1 MSAQAAPQIVHES
14 ETQRQ
19 HVRVQIPARA
29 EIASRTYMVKDLSVS
44 GASIEGVDTPYI
56 DGAQF
61 NLTLTVPFESFSL
74 NVSLKAFVTHYD
86 APSRLLGCQFTDL
99 TREQLSILN
108 SIIQSYM
115 SGVIIKEGDL
125 LNVVARD
132 NFVKIRKELSK
143 EEARDIKSVAKR
155 ALPFLFMGL
164 AAILGGFFVMGNV
177 YEKMLV
183 LKSYQASVQSESI
196 VLRSSAPG
204 IFKSAIAEGTEKV
217 TKGQVLGTIE
227 VSSFAAAASM
237 PAPVAAAPVVAP
249 VVVAPPVET
258 PSTPEATEES
268 VVEDIEP
275 QAGESA
281 ANVISIVSPCDCY
294 FVRQY
299 VADGLFRDVGEALFK
314 LLPAD
319 TKPVIEAVVNA
330 EDIVRVGMRDKANVR
345 ISGEEAI
352 VVGVVQKI
360 ETADDKAAQSIVTI
374 RPEKP
379 ISYKL
384 VDRPAYVEFFVH

>member
-1 MSAQAAPQIVHES
+1 MTAQPAPQIVHES

-29 EIASRTYMVKDLSVS
+29 EIAGRGYMVKDLSVS
-44 GASIEGVDTPYI
+44 GASIEGVETPYI
-56 DGAQF
+56 DGAQI
-61 NLTLTVPFESFSL
+61 NLTIMVPFESFSL

-86 APSRLLGCQFTDL
+86 TAAKVLGCQFTNL
-99 TREQLSILN
+99 SREQLSILN

-132 NFVKIRKELSK
+132 NFVKIRKELQK
-143 EEARDIKSVAKR
+143 EDVRDIKAIAKR
-155 ALPFLFMGL
+155 ALPFLFMGA

-196 VLRSSAPG
+196 VLRSSAAG
-204 IFKSAIAEGTEKV
+204 IFTSTLPEGVEKV
-217 TKGQVLGTIE
+217 TKGQTIGTIE
-227 VSSFAAAASM
+227 GTAYVLSSAAPQPAAVEVPAEPVEGEEAAVV
-237 PAPVAAAPVVAP
+237 PAP
-249 VVVAPPVET
+249 T
-258 PSTPEATEES
+258 PTATAEGAIATK
-268 VVEDIEP
+268 VTTT
-275 QAGESA
+275 
-281 ANVISIVSPCDCY
+281 IVSPCDCY

-299 VADGLFRDVGEALFK
+299 VANGLFRDVGEALFK

-319 TKPVIEAVVNA
+319 AKPMIKATLAA
-330 EDIVRVGMRDKANVR
+330 EDVVRIGLRDKANIRVT
-345 ISGEEAI
+345 GEEGI
-352 VVGVVQKI
+352 VVGVVMEI
-360 ETADDKAAQSIVTI
+360 EAADEKATESIVTL

-379 ISYKL
+379 LSYKL
-384 VDRPAYVEFFVH
+384 TDRPAYVEFFVH